1 MDGLQQG
8 RGQNA
13 PAVLRE
19 FVSMGQPGIPKRRI
33 ALVWRAQD
41 NVRVST
47 LGKQSESPDRKLPI
61 LVGHYDRDAR
71 RTPECPCHAA
81 VPTRDPAWAGAMTA
95 ARHANAAVQRP
106 STLAA
111 PGDPR
116 SVAANAVAL

>member
-1 MDGLQQG
+1 MVCSREEARTPPRCCVSLSVWDSQVSPSVGLLSCG
-8 RGQNA
+8 E
-13 PAVLRE
+13 LKI
-19 FVSMGQPGIPKRRI
+19 M
-33 ALVWRAQD
+33 
-41 NVRVST
+41 
-47 LGKQSESPDRKLPI
+47 SEYQRWESSQSPDRKLPI

-81 VPTRDPAWAGAMTA
+81 VPTRDPAWAGATTA

-106 STLAA
+106 SKLAA